1 MSAATTAHVHGAG
14 HFLYKHDERRDTTD
28 HMKGERIGEFEELVL
43 LAVWAL
49 GEPVYGVPIQ
59 QYIEKSSG
67 RPVSMGA
74 VYAGLE
80 RIESKGLVRSETGE
94 VTRQRG
100 GKRKRLYTITPT
112 GRRTLQELR
121 SIRERLWRAIEAGR

>member
-1 MSAATTAHVHGAG
+1 V
-14 HFLYKHDERRDTTD
+14 
-28 HMKGERIGEFEELVL
+28 KGERIGEFEELVL

-59 QYIEKSSG
+59 QYIEHATG
-67 RPVSMGA
+67 RAVSMGA

-80 RIESKGLVRSETGE
+80 RIEAKGLVRSESGE

-100 GKRKRLYTITPT
+100 GKRKRLFTITST

-121 SIRERLWRAIEAGR
+121 GIRERLWRAIEAGR

>member
-1 MSAATTAHVHGAG
+1 
-14 HFLYKHDERRDTTD
+14 
-28 HMKGERIGEFEELVL
+28 MKGERVGEFEEIVL

-59 QYIEKSSG
+59 RYIEKATG
-67 RPVSMGA
+67 RAVSMGA

-100 GKRKRLYTITPT
+100 GKRKRLFSITPS

-121 SIRERLWRAIEAGR
+121 SVRERLWRAIEARR

>member
-1 MSAATTAHVHGAG
+1 V
-14 HFLYKHDERRDTTD
+14 
-28 HMKGERIGEFEELVL
+28 KGERIGEFEELVL

-59 QYIEKSSG
+59 QYIEQSSG
-67 RPVSMGA
+67 RVVSMGA
-74 VYAGLE
+74 VYAGLD
-80 RIESKGLVRSETGE
+80 RIENKGLVKSETGD

-100 GKRKRLYTITPT
+100 GKRRRLYTITPA

-121 SIRERLWRAIEAGR
+121 SIRERLWRAIEARR

>member
-1 MSAATTAHVHGAG
+1 
-14 HFLYKHDERRDTTD
+14 
-28 HMKGERIGEFEELVL
+28 MKGERVGEFEELVL

-49 GEPVYGVPIQ
+49 GDPVYGVPIQ
-59 QYIEKSSG
+59 QYIEKATG
-67 RPVSMGA
+67 RAVSMGA

-80 RIESKGLVRSETGE
+80 RIESKGLVKSETGE

-100 GKRKRLYTITPT
+100 GKRKRLFTITPT

-121 SIRERLWRAIEAGR
+121 SVRERLWRAIEARR

>member
-1 MSAATTAHVHGAG
+1 V
-14 HFLYKHDERRDTTD
+14 
-28 HMKGERIGEFEELVL
+28 KGERIGEFEELVL

-59 QYIEKSSG
+59 QYIEKATG
-67 RPVSMGA
+67 RAVSMGA

-80 RIESKGLVRSETGE
+80 RIEGKGLVRSEAGE
-94 VTRQRG
+94 VTRERG
-100 GKRKRLYTITPT
+100 GKRKRLFTITPT

-121 SIRERLWRAIEAGR
+121 SVRERLWRAIEAGR